1 MWGDGKYPT
10 NQTTLQTTTS
20 RRNNNNM
27 SSIIDTLC
35 DFGKTISNK
44 KEGELRKAAINWL
57 IDSIKKTNSRKDD
70 VYEPQVV
77 ETHPQEEKNSKKEE
91 KEEKEEEKKNTTA
104 EIKPEIVK
112 LTTPDWRKAG
122 IVLPF
127 CGWIDEASCQGVKLN
142 HKLYTQCPRNPIDG
156 TKLCKICTRQKKKS
170 PTDTPT
176 YGYIT
181 ERAKFGIDFVDPK
194 GGKAVPYANVAANMN
209 IKMGSAEKEAAKYGW
224 TIPDEHKTIRKA
236 KRGRPKKNK
245 SAATD
250 DDGAEKKKRGRP
262 KKKVEDKKSALEKMA
277 DELPELEEEPIEEP
291 IEDILKNEKSVAD
304 EIMKSVVD
312 NKEEEEEDEEEEYP
326 EGSSIKLG
334 KVYGAI
340 QIIDGTKYVVA
351 PDQDDADDD
360 KYIWTIPN
368 SEGETECLGFLEDG
382 KIQPFECDSSDDE
395 EE

>member
-1 MWGDGKYPT
+1 M
-10 NQTTLQTTTS
+10 NS
-20 RRNNNNM
+20 F
-27 SSIIDTLC
+27 IDTLC
-35 DFGKTISNK
+35 EFGRIISDKNDK
-44 KEGELRKAAINWL
+44 ELRQVAIGWL
-57 IDSIKKTNSRKDD
+57 TDSIKKCDARKD
-70 VYEPQVV
+70 EPAVV
-77 ETHPQEEKNSKKEE
+77 LNAEQQEQKQS
-91 KEEKEEEKKNTTA
+91 KEEEKEKEKEKKNITA
-104 EIKPEIVK
+104 EIKPNLVK

-127 CGWIDEASCQGVKLN
+127 CGWIDETSCQGVKLN

-156 TKLCKICTRQKKKS
+156 TNLCKICARQKKKS

-194 GGKAVPYANVAANMN
+194 GGKAVPYANVAASMN
-209 IKMGSAEKEAAKYGW
+209 IKMGEAEKEAAKYGW

-262 KKKVEDKKSALEKMA
+262 KKKVEDKKTALEKMA
-277 DELPELEEEPIEEP
+277 AELPELEEEPIEESFEKSKTSV
-291 IEDILKNEKSVAD
+291 EDVLKNEKSVAD
-304 EIMKSVVD
+304 EIMKSIND
-312 NKEEEEEDEEEEYP
+312 KEDEEYP

-340 QIIDGTKYVVA
+340 QIIDGIKYVVA
-351 PDQDDADDD
+351 PDQDGADDD
-360 KYIWTIPN
+360 KYVWSIPN
-368 SEGETECLGFLEDG
+368 AEGETECLGFLEDG
-382 KIQPFECDSSDDE
+382 KIEPFECDSSDDE